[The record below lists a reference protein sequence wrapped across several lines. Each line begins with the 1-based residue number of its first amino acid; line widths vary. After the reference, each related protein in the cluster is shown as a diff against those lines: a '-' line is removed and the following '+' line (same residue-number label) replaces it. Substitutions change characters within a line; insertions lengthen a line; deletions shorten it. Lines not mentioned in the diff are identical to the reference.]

1 MIYGDHES
9 RLSKKELDLLFNYD
23 PVNNNIKDK
32 DREDYIDVYGY
43 NYDLLKNTPLIIWSG
58 DEEFNLEINSVMG
71 MYDMLPTIAN
81 MFGFS
86 EKYSLGHDIFDDSKD
101 NIVVFP
107 NGNVLT
113 DKVYYSDLNDEY
125 IAFTTDPI
133 SSDYISNLSDYASKI
148 LSVSNGIIT
157 HDLIRR
163 EEDRIGECSHE

>member
-1 MIYGDHES
+1 
-9 RLSKKELDLLFNYD
+9 
-23 PVNNNIKDK
+23 
-32 DREDYIDVYGY
+32 
-43 NYDLLKNTPLIIWSG
+43 
-58 DEEFNLEINSVMG
+58 MG

-86 EKYSLGHDIFDDSKD
+86 EKYSLGNDIFDDTKE

-125 IAFTTDPI
+125 IAFTTEPI
-133 SSDYISNLSDYASKI
+133 STDYIDNLRSYASKI
-148 LSVSNGIIT
+148 LSISNGIIT

-163 EEDRIGECSHE
+163 EESRIGECTHE